1 MKGGGKRAP
10 WDDAFLSLLG
20 GLSEDELNDEER
32 GEEMLDIGTA
42 MVKKVQGILVERGMA
57 FWRGDPFFLSAKFWK
72 AFNHARSHLIHHHVK
87 TEYDFLLIPSIILAA
102 QIVTPEER
110 EGRGGGNALLVAV
123 AARYIA
129 YLVYRQREPTQR
141 RKLARMNLGRVVPR

>member
-1 MKGGGKRAP
+1 MKRGGKRAP

-20 GLSEDELNDEER
+20 GLSEDELNDEEM
-32 GEEMLDIGTA
+32 GEELLE
-42 MVKKVQGILVERGMA
+42 MVRKVQGILVERGMA
-57 FWRGDPFFLSAKFWK
+57 FWRGGLFFLSAKFWR

-87 TEYDFLLIPSIILAA
+87 TEYDFLQVPSIILAA

-110 EGRGGGNALLVAV
+110 EGRGGGNGPLVAV

-129 YLVYRQREPTQR
+129 YLVYRQREPAQR